1 MSKENLFQSE
11 KIKDKSLEP
20 LAYRLRPKTLADVI
34 GQDHLTGADGFL
46 TKVIASNHLPS
57 IIFWGPAG
65 CGKTTLSHIVSKE
78 IDADIHVLSAVLAGV
93 GDLRGTFK
101 IARHNKEQGRK
112 TILFIDEIH
121 RFNKAQ
127 QDSLL
132 PVVEDGTI
140 ILIGA
145 TTENP
150 SFEVN
155 NALLSRCRVL
165 TINRLD
171 VKGLEKLYTRAE
183 KEMDYQFPLEKEAK
197 EKLLDMADGDARY
210 LLGSL
215 EIIHS
220 LAFKKDLSTEALLKI
235 LNQKSASG
243 DRAGEAHYNLISAV
257 HKSLRGSD
265 PQAALYWTARMINQG
280 EDPRYLFR
288 RLTRFASEDIGNADP
303 QAMPLLVSAWQAFE
317 RIGQPEGEVHLAQ
330 AVIYLALA
338 PKSNA
343 SYTAW
348 NEVKVFAEK
357 NGSLMPPKNIL
368 NAPTKLMD
376 ELGYGKGY
384 QYDHDVED
392 GFSGQNY
399 FPDELKRTT
408 FYTPVERGFERDLK
422 KRIDYFENLRKKKN

>member
-1 MSKENLFQSE
+1 MSKENLFSTPA
-11 KIKDKSLEP
+11 DHSLEP
-20 LAYRLRPKTLADVI
+20 LAYRLRPKTLGEVI
-34 GQDHLTGADGFL
+34 GQNHLTGPDGFL
-46 TKVIASNHLPS
+46 TKVIASGHLPS
-57 IIFWGPAG
+57 VIFWGPAG
-65 CGKTTLSHIVSKE
+65 CGKTTLSHIISKE
-78 IDADIHVLSAVLAGV
+78 IDADIHVISAVLSGV
-93 GDLRGTFK
+93 GDLRAVFK

-112 TILFIDEIH
+112 TVLFIDEIH

-155 NALLSRCRVL
+155 NALLSRCRIL

-171 VKGLEKLYTRAE
+171 KEGLEKLYTRAE
-183 KEMDYQFPLEKEAK
+183 KETGYAFPLTQAAK
-197 EKLLDMADGDARY
+197 EKLWEMADGDARY

-215 EIIHS
+215 EILQS
-220 LAFKKDLSTEALLKI
+220 LDFKKEIEVEELLKI
-235 LNQKSASG
+235 LNQKSAQG
-243 DRAGEAHYNLISAV
+243 DRAGDAHFNLISAV

-317 RIGQPEGEVHLAQ
+317 RIGQPEGEIHLAQ

-348 NEVKVFAEK
+348 NEVKAFAEK
-357 NGSLMPPKNIL
+357 HGNLMPPKTIL
-368 NAPTKLMD
+368 NAPTKLMGD
-376 ELGYGKGY
+376 LGYGKGY
-384 QYDHDVED
+384 QYDHDAKD

-399 FPDELKRTT
+399 FPDDVKRTT

-422 KRIDYFENLRKKKN
+422 KRIEYFENLRKKKN